1 MAKNKLDLMY
11 KKEQEEEVKKKYG
24 EKKTTPNVKIMM
36 GKNEE
41 KMKALTGDPNF
52 GSTVKNALV
61 KSATLQAQNQTMLAQ
76 NTTKNVMNVAQNYG
90 AANASY
96 GNAYNKYA
104 QNVGETTK
112 NTVDH
117 WANANA
123 ANSGAN
129 LQMGKQ
135 LGSAAGQTTQKYGNI
150 WGMTTGVTGSDQ
162 TGASI
167 WGYRNAGDHK
177 VNQGDYQQSVEK
189 LRGQIADGG
198 VDVLGHAIAA
208 RGLSGSKTLDSY
220 NKFLEYS
227 ATGKI
232 SDDQTVTPGVYSKI
246 VDEAVADYLTR
257 QYGSKAGNLYNKAT
271 GTFDRIASFATLGPE
286 ISLIKGSMDLAGDTL
301 NKRLGNGASD
311 KEAAEAG
318 FMRGTLNAAGEVGVN
333 KIIERT
339 NPIDISKPVKTV
351 FGKMD
356 SWDADKVADH
366 FNDRKNDFIAGG
378 IVSVGNSSID
388 TFEDEKRVF
397 DDTVA
402 GFRKQGLDQKQAR
415 RSAISE
421 LLRRGGSQAL
431 YDSVMSVAEKQ
442 FYDALQRRR

>member
-11 KKEQEEEVKKKYG
+11 KKEQEEELKKKYG

-76 NTTKNVMNVAQNYG
+76 NTTKNVMNVVQNYG

-104 QNVGETTK
+104 QNVGKTTK

-135 LGSAAGQTTQKYGNI
+135 LGSAANQTTQKYGNI

-208 RGLSGSKTLDSY
+208 RGLSGGKTLDSY

-232 SDDQTVTPGVYSKI
+232 SEESTLTPGMYAEKVDKAIAGYLTKQYGGKAGEVYAGATEI
-246 VDEAVADYLTR
+246 VDNVASVALGNGLGMFKSAIDTAGENLDKARLSGASNQQAVT
-257 QYGSKAGNLYNKAT
+257 YGFGAGLSNAVGAMGVEIGKNVDLPIKKEIRKQIDKLPSNVREPVEEGMAT
-271 GTFDRIASFATLGPE
+271 GTAL
-286 ISLIKGSMDLAGDTL
+286 LIENITKGML
-301 NKRLGNGASD
+301 NNG
-311 KEAAEAG
+311 
-318 FMRGTLNAAGEVGVN
+318 F
-333 KIIERT
+333 
-339 NPIDISKPVKTV
+339 SK
-351 FGKMD
+351 
-356 SWDADKVADH
+356 
-366 FNDRKNDFIAGG
+366 
-378 IVSVGNSSID
+378 
-388 TFEDEKRVF
+388 
-397 DDTVA
+397 
-402 GFRKQGLDQKQAR
+402 KQAEK
-415 RSAISE
+415 ILNYE
-421 LLRRGGSQAL
+421 
-431 YDSVMSVAEKQ
+431 MSKVQDYGQEITVG
-442 FYDALQRRR
+442 ALQAIAKKLLH